1 MYVVFQ
7 TTTDTQGVDAFL
19 FMHMCSLPGEDA
31 AALDEAQRALHE
43 AVCEIFCDAYEN
55 WVKDGDLMGVT
66 LW

>member
-7 TTTDTQGVDAFL
+7 TTTDTQGVEVFL

-43 AVCEIFCDAYEN
+43 ALLFCDAYEN
-55 WVKDGDLMGVT
+55 
-66 LW
+66 